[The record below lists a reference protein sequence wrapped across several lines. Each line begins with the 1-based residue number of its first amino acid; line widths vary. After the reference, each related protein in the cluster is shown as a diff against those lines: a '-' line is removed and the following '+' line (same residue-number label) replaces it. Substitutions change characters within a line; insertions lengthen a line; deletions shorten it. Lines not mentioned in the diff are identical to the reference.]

1 MKHAIL
7 NAKEPPGGH
16 MQIFALAPLSQDI
29 FCSGNFRHSCLL
41 SASVLDESTC

>member
-16 MQIFALAPLSQDI
+16 MQIFALAPLSHRI
-29 FCSGNFRHSCLL
+29 FSAVVISATAAFSLL
-41 SASVLDESTC
+41 LF